1 MTLLTENAPVP
12 RRPTLGTTRP
22 LGVFEDR
29 LFTVPNLVSMMR
41 LAMVPVVVWLLLVDG
56 NRWQAGW
63 LWGVIGATDWVDGW
77 WARRFDVVSE
87 FGKIIDPFTDRVS
100 LVVPLVAMGID
111 GAVAWW
117 LIAITVFREGF
128 VFFGGMLLK
137 AFGSR
142 TIAVTRGGKIA
153 TFGLYFAFPGLLL
166 GASTHSTAAIWGTIG
181 WFLVVPSLIYS
192 YASAAQYIPLGR
204 DALREGRAART

>member
-1 MTLLTENAPVP
+1 VTDDAP
-12 RRPTLGTTRP
+12 RSQRTGFAATRQ

-29 LFTVPNLVSMMR
+29 LFTVPNVVSMLR
-41 LAMVPVVVWLLLVDG
+41 LALVPVVVWILLVDG

-63 LWGVIGATDWVDGW
+63 LWGFIGATDWVDGW

-87 FGKIIDPFTDRVS
+87 FGKVIDPFTDRVS
-100 LVVPLVAMGID
+100 LVVPLFAMGID
-111 GAVAWW
+111 NAVAWW

-128 VFFGGMLLK
+128 VFFGSVFLK
-137 AFGSR
+137 ASGSR
-142 TIAVTRGGKIA
+142 SIDVTRGGKIA

-166 GASTHSTAAIWGTIG
+166 GASTHSTATVWGTIG

-204 DALREGRAART
+204 QALREGRAARLS